1 MIPPAKRHPYLP
13 TPPRTRTIVPRGTMK
28 SASREKDMQT
38 LSSNQK
44 TQHEFRAQDVLV
56 APFPRVENIHN

>member
-1 MIPPAKRHPYLP
+1 
-13 TPPRTRTIVPRGTMK
+13 MK
-28 SASREKDMQT
+28 SASREKDVCADMQT

-56 APFPRVENIHN
+56 APFPGVENIYN